1 MGLKDTRVVGTVE
14 NAMGDTT
21 NQKVVIW
28 ARAQAGKQVGA
39 GECWDLANSALKQ
52 AGAKSSDD
60 LGPMGD
66 DADYVW
72 GDEVTDLKDVQA
84 GDILQ
89 FRDFTIT
96 TTVETETIYPD
107 GSSDIATQEK
117 EFTRP
122 HHTAVVNE
130 VKSSGVLKILEQNVA
145 PGGKK
150 VQSNTLHTKD
160 VPAGSAASMKGK
172 NKVIVTTT
180 VTVSGTIWAYRP
192 KK

>member
-1 MGLKDTRVVGTVE
+1 MSE
-14 NAMGDTT
+14 TT
-21 NQKVVIW
+21 SQKVVNW
-28 ARAQAGKQVGA
+28 ARAQHGKQVRT
-39 GECWDLANSALKQ
+39 GECWDLADSALKH
-52 AGAKSSDD
+52 AGAQSSGD
-60 LGPMGD
+60 LGPMD
-66 DADYVW
+66 ADADYVW
-72 GDEVTDLKDVQA
+72 GDEVADLKDVQP

-107 GSSDIATQEK
+107 GSSDISTQEK

-130 VKSSGVLKILEQNVA
+130 VKSGGVLRVLEQNVA

-150 VQSNTLHTKD
+150 VQSNTLNTKD
-160 VPAGSAASMKGK
+160 VPAGSTTSVKGK
-172 NKVIVTTT
+172 NKVTVTTT